1 MPVNEL
7 ASTDLVDIYLIPW
20 GIKFATAIAI
30 FVIGR
35 WIAKLLLNISKRI
48 MHKAGLDEML
58 IHFLGNIIYSL
69 MLAVVVLATLEQL
82 GVTTTSAIAILGAAG
97 LAVGLAL
104 QSSLSNF
111 ASGVMLIIFRPFN
124 VGNFVEAGGT
134 SGTVERINIFNTI
147 MKTPDNREII
157 IPNNQIYSGTIIN
170 YSARSTRRIDLV
182 IGIGYQDD
190 MKKARDLM
198 MEVIKNDNRILND
211 PEPAIMVAELA
222 DNSVN
227 FNVRPWVNSS
237 DFGAV
242 RSDLLENIKNTFDAN
257 GISIPYPQ
265 RDVHLHQ
272 VS

>member
-1 MPVNEL
+1 
-7 ASTDLVDIYLIPW
+7 
-20 GIKFATAIAI
+20 
-30 FVIGR
+30 
-35 WIAKLLLNISKRI
+35 
-48 MHKAGLDEML
+48 
-58 IHFLGNIIYSL
+58 
-69 MLAVVVLATLEQL
+69 
-82 GVTTTSAIAILGAAG
+82 
-97 LAVGLAL
+97 
-104 QSSLSNF
+104 
-111 ASGVMLIIFRPFN
+111 MLIIFRPFN